1 MKTVLLIL
9 LAALG
14 FSTAAPA
21 QNSRADTAKRSGF
34 DEATRFVF
42 HAVLEGLYEDGVS
55 DADVKQILMRKEKQ
69 TYFHFILSCPLCG
82 TTIWA
87 LEAYRDR
94 PKGFYG
100 LKTYVSTF
108 GPGLTEAQHAQ
119 LFSDDPKVR
128 LTVINAL
135 VQTWLER
142 RMKAMRLTDGERAQ
156 LLDALEKK
164 RQAGMDALVSFRKKQ
179 HGENLGVAE
188 AAPAYVGLEEC
199 AVCNAAVG
207 KPMKLPD
214 AKPEK

>member
-21 QNSRADTAKRSGF
+21 EDSPTANTRHADF
-34 DEATRFVF
+34 DSTTRFVF
-42 HAVLEGLYEDGVS
+42 HAVLEGLYEDGLS

-69 TYFHFILSCPLCG
+69 TYFHFIYSCPLCG
-82 TTIWA
+82 ATIWA

-100 LKTYVSTF
+100 LKSDASTF

-135 VQTWLER
+135 VHTWLER
-142 RMKAMRLTDGERAQ
+142 RMKAMRLTDSERAQ
-156 LLDALEKK
+156 LLEALEKK
-164 RQAGMDALVSFRKKQ
+164 RQAGMDALVRFRKKQ
-179 HGENLGVAE
+179 HGENFGVAE
-188 AAPAYVGLEEC
+188 AAPAYVGLDEC

-214 AKPEK
+214 AKPK

>member
-1 MKTVLLIL
+1 MKTVFLIL

-14 FSTAAPA
+14 FSTTAAAQDNPA
-21 QNSRADTAKRSGF
+21 AKTRHEDF
-34 DEATRFVF
+34 DATTRFVF
-42 HAVLEGLYEDGVS
+42 HAVLEGLYEDGLS
-55 DADVKQILMRKEKQ
+55 DQDVKQILMRKEKQ
-69 TYFHFILSCPLCG
+69 TYFHFIYSCPLCG
-82 TTIWA
+82 ATIWA

-100 LKTYVSTF
+100 LKFDGSTF
-108 GPGLTEAQHAQ
+108 GSGLTEAQHAQ

-135 VQTWLER
+135 VQTWFER

-156 LLDALEKK
+156 LLEALEKK
-164 RQAGMDALVSFRKKQ
+164 RQAGMDALVRFRKKQ
-179 HGENLGVAE
+179 HGENFGVAE

-214 AKPEK
+214 AKPR

>member
-9 LAALG
+9 LTALG

-21 QNSRADTAKRSGF
+21 QDSPAAKARRSDF
-34 DEATRFVF
+34 DETTRFVF
-42 HAVLEGLYEDGVS
+42 HAVLEGLYEDGLS

-69 TYFHFILSCPLCG
+69 TYFHFIYSCPLCG
-82 TTIWA
+82 ATIWA
-87 LEAYRDR
+87 LEAYRER
-94 PKGFYG
+94 PKSFYG
-100 LKTYVSTF
+100 LKFDGSTF

-142 RMKAMRLTDGERAQ
+142 RMKAMRLTDAERAQ
-156 LLDALEKK
+156 LLEALEKK

-179 HGENLGVAE
+179 HGENFGVAE

-207 KPMKLPD
+207 KPMKLP
-214 AKPEK
+214 AEKPK